1 MSAAYPRNVTN
12 IIPLELIVVKKET
25 APGYIDANPCIKVIL
40 INKRD
45 NIIQYANVFLFI
57 IYSLLFVFFIGQCT
71 GVFYVKIVKD
81 NDSFNKYRFC
91 TVRDYKIA

>member
-12 IIPLELIVVKKET
+12 IIPLELIVVKKEP
-25 APGYIDANPCIKVIL
+25 APGPGYIDANPCIKVIL

-57 IYSLLFVFFIGQCT
+57 IYSLLFMFIIG
-71 GVFYVKIVKD
+71 
-81 NDSFNKYRFC
+81 
-91 TVRDYKIA
+91 

>member
-12 IIPLELIVVKKET
+12 IIPLELIVVKKEP

-57 IYSLLFVFFIGQCT
+57 RLSSF
-71 GVFYVKIVKD
+71 GVFYWLM
-81 NDSFNKYRFC
+81 YRC
-91 TVRDYKIA
+91 INSKR

>member
-12 IIPLELIVVKKET
+12 IIPLELIVVKKEP
-25 APGYIDANPCIKVIL
+25 APRYIDANPCIKVIL

-57 IYSLLFVFFIGQCT
+57 IYSFLFVFFIGLIYGCIKFVNQNS
-71 GVFYVKIVKD
+71 K
-81 NDSFNKYRFC
+81 R
-91 TVRDYKIA
+91 

>member
-12 IIPLELIVVKKET
+12 IIPLELIVVKKEP

-57 IYSLLFVFFIGQCT
+57 RLSSFC
-71 GVFYVKIVKD
+71 VFYWLIYGCIKFVNQNSK
-81 NDSFNKYRFC
+81 R
-91 TVRDYKIA
+91 

>member
-57 IYSLLFVFFIGQCT
+57 IYSLLFMFIIG
-71 GVFYVKIVKD
+71 
-81 NDSFNKYRFC
+81 
-91 TVRDYKIA
+91 